1 VIDALLVPVFA
12 WGAVTVFLGLL
23 RMSVLIGSLE
33 GLSARSKPEFI
44 REAREAWRA
53 FRRTPLWPVDA
64 WRWARE
70 TRVLLGRDEYGR
82 EHQTEGDDT

>member
-1 VIDALLVPVFA
+1 MTITSQVAHLAPE
-12 WGAVTVFLGLL
+12 
-23 RMSVLIGSLE
+23 GS
-33 GLSARSKPEFI
+33 AH
-44 REAREAWRA
+44 
-53 FRRTPLWPVDA
+53 A